1 MPDSLK
7 YQLADKALPAS
18 GMPEWFF
25 AVLIIVVALS
35 IVATILGLQYIN
47 LRFGKGKQKV
57 QEDVVEQAR
66 RHAGQKPTSAT
77 ELASLLDL
85 HFKGLEKLI
94 NEKIDSVKTSTDLQ
108 FRMLEQK
115 VDTNNKAGE
124 ERQTRLEKTV
134 ADGFRSVHKRIDKHL
149 EAHGSSTE
157 D

>member
-7 YQLADKALPAS
+7 FQLADKALPAS

-25 AVLIIVVALS
+25 AVLLMVVALA

-47 LRFGKGKQKV
+47 LKYGKGKQEA
-57 QEDVVEQAR
+57 QEDTIEQAR
-66 RHAGQKPTSAT
+66 RLAGQTKSSDT
-77 ELASLLDL
+77 ELATLLDL
-85 HFKGLEKLI
+85 HFKSLEKLI
-94 NEKIDSVKTSTDLQ
+94 NEKIESVKTSTSLE
-108 FRMLEQK
+108 FKMLENK
-115 VDTNNKAGE
+115 VDTNHKAGE
-124 ERQTRLEKTV
+124 ERQARLEKTV

>member
-1 MPDSLK
+1 MNDSLK

-25 AVLIIVVALS
+25 AVLLIVVAVT

-47 LRFGKGKQKV
+47 IKYGKGKQ
-57 QEDVVEQAR
+57 EDTIEQT
-66 RHAGQKPTSAT
+66 HCLAGQTKVSDT
-77 ELASLLDL
+77 ELATLLDL
-85 HFKGLEKLI
+85 HFKSLEKLI
-94 NEKIDSVKTSTDLQ
+94 NEKIESVKTSTSLE
-108 FRMLEQK
+108 FKMLENK
-115 VDTNNKAGE
+115 VDTNHRAGE
-124 ERQTRLEKTV
+124 ERQARLEKTV